1 MGKKRATAK
10 SRAGSQAAA
19 RARDSEDEESESGA
33 LSGTSSE
40 KQRLFETRAQLR
52 EAKQESL
59 RLAGELAED
68 DEADEDDD
76 DDYDDTHAPDEE
88 DELATV
94 MRFKSTTL
102 LSMTWKHPLQTSR
115 SSGRSL
121 RPNVKPIL
129 IVQTPPPM
137 PPLLALLT
145 SIFRTRTDPHTL
157 NVFRNAQITLR
168 LLIICESSPFSF
180 VSLFLFYIC
189 AYSTYSFYSDL
200 ILVLTR
206 FFVLSVLLFAL
217 REAFKL

>member
-88 DELATV
+88 DELATL
-94 MRFKSTTL
+94 RTANAAL
-102 LSMTWKHPLQTSR
+102 LRRLKQQRRTGAATKRSTWKPH
-115 SSGRSL
+115 SL
-121 RPNVKPIL
+121 H
-129 IVQTPPPM
+129 PM
-137 PPLLALLT
+137 PPDTLSLLEPK
-145 SIFRTRTDPHTL
+145 D
-157 NVFRNAQITLR
+157 
-168 LLIICESSPFSF
+168 
-180 VSLFLFYIC
+180 
-189 AYSTYSFYSDL
+189 
-200 ILVLTR
+200 
-206 FFVLSVLLFAL
+206 VLSKGCGHDA
-217 REAFKL
+217 